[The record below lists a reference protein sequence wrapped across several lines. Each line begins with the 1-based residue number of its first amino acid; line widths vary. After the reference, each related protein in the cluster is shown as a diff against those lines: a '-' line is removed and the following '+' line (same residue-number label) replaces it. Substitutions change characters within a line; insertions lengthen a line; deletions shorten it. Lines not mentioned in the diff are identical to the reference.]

1 LEPLKIGEVLLPNR
15 VVLAPMAG
23 ITDKAFRIIA
33 REHGCGLIYT
43 EMISAKALT
52 YKNERTKALLDIQG
66 EEQPIAVQLFGC
78 EPKVMAEAAQIVAAE
93 GVQLIDINMG
103 CPVPKVVRNGEG
115 SALLEN
121 PQLAKE
127 IVQRMRRVV
136 SLPITVKI
144 RTGWDQENIVAVS
157 FAREMEQAGVSA
169 IAVHGRT
176 REQFYSGF
184 ADWQIIK
191 QVKEAVSVP
200 VIGNGDIWVAQDA
213 QRMLLETGCDAV
225 MLGRGVRGNPWLI
238 SQVSHYLT
246 LGRELEP
253 PDLPE
258 KIRGAL
264 RHLSL
269 EVKLKGEEL
278 GIKEMRKHLLWYL
291 KGLPRT
297 ASLKEAL
304 FRTGKE
310 QEVVCLLQLYMEEQL
325 RYNS

>member
-1 LEPLKIGEVLLPNR
+1 MEPLKIGEVLLPNR